1 MGGQKSAQVVV
12 GIAVIEAV
20 RALQAHSSNV
30 VSMKEQ
36 PTQPGSGPKQQQQV
50 GIQILPE
57 PLSEIFT

>member
-1 MGGQKSAQVVV
+1 MV